1 LDYDQ
6 LRVSETIN
14 EVDERNNSFEGAP
27 HSSHHSI
34 SDGRHQLNQIPE
46 ERPEASVEI
55 FSQKG

>member
-1 LDYDQ
+1 MDIDQ

-14 EVDERNNSFEGAP
+14 EVDEKNNSFDGA
-27 HSSHHSI
+27 HSI